1 VGDYVLKKSS
11 IVLSLIAS
19 ATLAACSHMPSN
31 QTSQAAPT
39 DNGDKLTHVYR
50 LDNGLKVIVR
60 EDHRA
65 PVVVSQVWY
74 KVGSSYEPP
83 GLTGISHLLEHMM
96 FKGTTSHTP
105 GAFSRIISAN
115 GGREN
120 AFTGEDYTAY
130 FQQLEHSR
138 LKVSFEL
145 EADRMHNLVIKP
157 EEFDKERQVV
167 MEERRMRT
175 DDNPNALTQE
185 QLSAAAFTNSGYQ
198 HPVIGWMTDI
208 EAITADDLSNWYH
221 RWYAPNNATVVV
233 VGDVSGP
240 EVLKLARQYF
250 GAIPANDAL
259 SVRAP
264 AVEPQQ
270 RGRRAVVVKAPAKL
284 PYLLMGYK
292 TPVLHG
298 AEESWEP
305 YALEVL
311 AGILDGGESAR
322 FSRDLIRGAQVASS
336 VDAGYDIGGRLP
348 GLFVLDGTPNDG
360 KTAADLEQALKKQIK
375 ALQDETVSEAEL
387 DRVKAQ
393 VIAED
398 VYDRDSVFYQAMKL
412 GMYETVGLSWRDV
425 DRYVDNISKVTA
437 EQVRDV
443 ARKYL
448 IDDRMTTATLAPLP
462 MTGAQRGHGHMAA
475 GPIR

>member
-1 VGDYVLKKSS
+1 
-11 IVLSLIAS
+11 
-19 ATLAACSHMPSN
+19 MPS
-31 QTSQAAPT
+31 TAATPPPASEAMEQ
-39 DNGDKLTHVYR
+39 GDAQTHVYH
-50 LDNGLKVIVR
+50 LDNGLKIVVR

-83 GLTGISHLLEHMM
+83 GITGISHLLEHMM
-96 FKGTTSHTP
+96 FNGTKNHPP
-105 GAFSRIISAN
+105 GEFSKIISAN

-130 FQQLEHSR
+130 FQQIERSR

-145 EADRMHNLVIKP
+145 EADRMRNLIFTP
-157 EEFDKERQVV
+157 EEFAKERQVV

-185 QLSAAAFTNSGYQ
+185 QFSAAAFTNSGYQ
-198 HPVIGWMTDI
+198 HPVIGWMNDI
-208 EAITADDLSNWYH
+208 EAITIDDLRNWYH

-233 VGDVSGP
+233 VGDVTGP
-240 EVLKLARQYF
+240 EVLKLAQQYF
-250 GAIPANDAL
+250 SPVPANDAL
-259 SVRAP
+259 NVRPP
-264 AVEPQQ
+264 AVEPEQN
-270 RGRRAVVVKAPAKL
+270 GRREVVVKAPAKL

-292 TPVLHG
+292 TPALHG
-298 AEESWEP
+298 AKEAWEP
-305 YALEVL
+305 YALQVL
-311 AGILDGGESAR
+311 AGILDGGDSAR
-322 FSRDLIRGAQVASS
+322 FARDLVRGSQIASQ
-336 VDAGYDIGGRLP
+336 VDAGYDISGRLP
-348 GLFVLDGTPNDG
+348 GLFVLDGTPNEG
-360 KTAADLEQALKKQIK
+360 KSVTDLERALTDQVK
-375 ALQDETVSEAEL
+375 ALQDQPISDSEL

-425 DRYVDNISKVTA
+425 DNYVDNIRKVTA
-437 EQVRDV
+437 EQVQAV

-448 IDDRMTTATLAPLP
+448 TEDHLTVAGLVPLP
-462 MTGAQRGHGHMAA
+462 MTNPDRGAMPMT